1 MSDNR
6 EGKSVLT
13 LKNVTK
19 RFSGLVAVNDLSLD
33 MKERTIHALIG
44 PNGAG
49 KSTAINMITG
59 LLPLTEG
66 EIYHEGT
73 KISGMSA
80 HQIAQTR
87 CSRTF
92 QNLKLYR
99 SMTVKE
105 NLMMG
110 SMMDMKQGFFPFMF
124 NFGAAAREEKLI
136 QEKADSILEFIG
148 LKDLADEYPANMPYG
163 KQKLTELAR
172 SLMSDP
178 KLLFL
183 DEPAAGLNPSE
194 RVEFVNIM
202 LKVNG
207 IDVYYGKVQALFDVS
222 IEVGDNE
229 IVSIIGANGAGKT
242 TLMKSIMGINKPKK
256 GTIEYNGQVISGL
269 PSHKVVG
276 HKIVYVPEGREIF
289 PNMTVQENLE
299 MGAYSV
305 KMSKADMDRHLEE
318 QYEIFPRLKERAKQ
332 KAGSMSGGEQQMLAI
347 ARGLMSDPELLMLD
361 EPSLGLAPVIVD
373 DMFDVIVR
381 VNKVR
386 NIPIAIVEQN
396 AFMAMS
402 ISNRTYVLEVGNLVA
417 SGDSKVLMDSDDI
430 KKAYL
435 GG

>member
-1 MSDNR
+1 
-6 EGKSVLT
+6 
-13 LKNVTK
+13 
-19 RFSGLVAVNDLSLD
+19 
-33 MKERTIHALIG
+33 
-44 PNGAG
+44 
-49 KSTAINMITG
+49 
-59 LLPLTEG
+59 
-66 EIYHEGT
+66 
-73 KISGMSA
+73 
-80 HQIAQTR
+80 
-87 CSRTF
+87 
-92 QNLKLYR
+92 
-99 SMTVKE
+99 
-105 NLMMG
+105 
-110 SMMDMKQGFFPFMF
+110 
-124 NFGAAAREEKLI
+124 
-136 QEKADSILEFIG
+136 
-148 LKDLADEYPANMPYG
+148 
-163 KQKLTELAR
+163 
-172 SLMSDP
+172 
-178 KLLFL
+178 
-183 DEPAAGLNPSE
+183 
-194 RVEFVNIM
+194 M

-242 TLMKSIMGINKPKK
+242 TLMKSIM
-256 GTIEYNGQVISGL
+256 EYNGQVISGL

>member
-1 MSDNR
+1 M
-6 EGKSVLT
+6 
-13 LKNVTK
+13 
-19 RFSGLVAVNDLSLD
+19 
-33 MKERTIHALIG
+33 
-44 PNGAG
+44 
-49 KSTAINMITG
+49 
-59 LLPLTEG
+59 
-66 EIYHEGT
+66 
-73 KISGMSA
+73 
-80 HQIAQTR
+80 
-87 CSRTF
+87 
-92 QNLKLYR
+92 
-99 SMTVKE
+99 
-105 NLMMG
+105 
-110 SMMDMKQGFFPFMF
+110 
-124 NFGAAAREEKLI
+124 
-136 QEKADSILEFIG
+136 
-148 LKDLADEYPANMPYG
+148 
-163 KQKLTELAR
+163 
-172 SLMSDP
+172 
-178 KLLFL
+178 
-183 DEPAAGLNPSE
+183 
-194 RVEFVNIM
+194 
-202 LKVNG
+202 
-207 IDVYYGKVQALFDVS
+207 
-222 IEVGDNE
+222 
-229 IVSIIGANGAGKT
+229 
-242 TLMKSIMGINKPKK
+242 
-256 GTIEYNGQVISGL
+256 
-269 PSHKVVG
+269 G